1 MSSAELPAHSSQVPP
16 SQVSWAWWP
25 FFFGVV
31 VGYVLFRPGG
41 VVDYFLLPGGFRG
54 NPEIPSWMGQDRRG
68 GAAGQFR
75 RGQQDRYSSRP
86 APGGQSGEEE
96 LFDDENFDSPL
107 PAPQR
112 PGGDIKLPPTDLFG
126 SSGSGLND

>member
-1 MSSAELPAHSSQVPP
+1 MSSAELPAPSSQVPP

-54 NPEIPSWMGQDRRG
+54 NAEVPSGMGQALRG

-75 RGQQDRYSSRP
+75 GGQQDRYPIRP

-96 LFDDENFDSPL
+96 WFTDETFDSPP

-112 PGGDIKLPPTDLFG
+112 PGGPIKLPPTDLFG